1 MQLTLI
7 LLTLSD
13 MNKIKPQRLEEIM
26 NYISAKIFRPILSLI
41 LAICLA
47 ASAISITVF
56 GSDNSQQ
63 DVLGLLSELKIM
75 NGDLHGNL

>member
-1 MQLTLI
+1 
-7 LLTLSD
+7 
-13 MNKIKPQRLEEIM
+13 M
-26 NYISAKIFRPILSLI
+26 NYKSEKNFRPILSLF

-47 ASAISITVF
+47 ASAFSITVF

-75 NGDLHGNL
+75 NRRP